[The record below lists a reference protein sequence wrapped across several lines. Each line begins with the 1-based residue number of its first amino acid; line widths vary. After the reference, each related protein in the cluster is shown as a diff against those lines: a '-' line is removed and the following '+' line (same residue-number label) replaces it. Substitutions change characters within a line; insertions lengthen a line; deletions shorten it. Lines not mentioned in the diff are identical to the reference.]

1 MDQNTAENTG
11 TAPEE
16 ITTEPSQ
23 ETEAA
28 ENPLETELKRETGR
42 QRTPEEKAAY
52 ALRKNAESVAA
63 LGLDPLEVLGLN
75 NKAPQGFDTLDKD
88 APVTVGMLEAM
99 RQEQAQKTALQLAD
113 EIADP
118 HERELTK
125 KYLVE
130 RVKPSGDAHEDLR
143 FARLAVN
150 SVKNTQV
157 VEELN
162 RAGTA
167 RSFGSGAGAPPGTTQ
182 KEPEFTELEK
192 SYMKPPFN
200 LTKEQVL
207 AARPK
212 A

>member
-1 MDQNTAENTG
+1 MDPELAENTG

-23 ETEAA
+23 E
-28 ENPLETELKRETGR
+28 ENPIEAELNRETGK
-42 QRTPEEKAAY
+42 QRTPAEKAAY

-63 LGLDPLEVLGLN
+63 LGLDPAEVLGLN
-75 NKAPQGFDTLDKD
+75 HEAPVAVDKD

-99 RQEQAQKTALQLAD
+99 QKEQAQKTALQLAD

-150 SVKNTQV
+150 AVKSKQI
-157 VEELN
+157 VEEVN
-162 RAGTA
+162 RAGQP
-167 RSFGSGAGAPPGTTQ
+167 RSFSSGAGAPPSSVE
-182 KEPEFTELEK
+182 KEVEFTPLEL

-207 AARPK
+207 KARGQ
-212 A
+212 